1 MRFRT
6 LIVSLTMMFPLVPLF
21 ALAQSSSQPTPEC
34 QHACS
39 VEYQERID
47 QCEKKAEQDRN
58 ACYEQAALAARTC
71 LAICH

>member
-1 MRFRT
+1 VRFRT
-6 LIVSLTMMFPLVPLF
+6 LILALTTIFPLVPLF
-21 ALAQSSSQPTPEC
+21 ALAQSKQPTPEC

-47 QCEKKAEQDRN
+47 QCEKKGDDRDRN
-58 ACYEQAALAARTC
+58 ACYEQADLASRTC